1 MSEENTKNPLDEMD
15 DDAQSENGDASHS
28 DANVEGG
35 TADQQSDAS
44 DNDTDQSDDE
54 SLDDDEDDDSEQAP
68 ADANVSAPTQSEQ
81 RPPEPPTHVASRIAP
96 AQTEADFGITYGK
109 RKKEIAAV
117 LQKQPKVAFMIPR
130 DPMEAA
136 GLAYETVQING
147 HRMEIKKGVMVTI
160 PRQVAEILA
169 EKYRVQL
176 EAGAEKRIDR
186 SEDVMDHLT

>member
-1 MSEENTKNPLDEMD
+1 MTEENTQKNPLDEMD

-28 DANVEGG
+28 DANVGG
-35 TADQQSDAS
+35 GAADQQS
-44 DNDTDQSDDE
+44 NDSQENNDQSDDE
-54 SLDDDEDDDSEQAP
+54 DLDDDQEDTADHAP
-68 ADANVSAPTQSEQ
+68 AAHESTSQSEQ
-81 RPPEPPTHVASRIAP
+81 RPPAPPTHVASRVAP
-96 AQTEADFGITYGK
+96 ALTERDFGITYGK
-109 RKKEIAAV
+109 RKKEIAAI

-130 DPMEAA
+130 DPMEAD

-176 EAGAEKRIDR
+176 EAGAEKRLDR
-186 SEDVMDHLT
+186 SEDVMDKLS